1 MARYFSEI
9 QQASISLPVGL
20 GLVVEFITAFLGRE
34 PAYFGLQEEVRARL
48 CDKSKHR
55 YHRPGQH
62 ACLLRNDFAPNWTTW
77 SQRRQNK
84 ADRKDF

>member
-1 MARYFSEI
+1 
-9 QQASISLPVGL
+9 
-20 GLVVEFITAFLGRE
+20 
-34 PAYFGLQEEVRARL
+34 VRARL